1 MTIRVL
7 IADDHTSIR
16 SGLRMILETEGLTV
30 VGESSDGNTAVS
42 MARRLAPDVVLMDIR
57 MPGCNGIEATREIVA
72 QGSSNVLILTAFDF
86 DEDVLGAIRAGAKGY
101 ALKTLETEDL
111 VRAVAAVAMGNSI
124 LDPNVAG
131 TVMRT
136 IAESAPPPGFTE
148 DSWPPPGL
156 TPREVAVM
164 ECIGEGLTNR
174 LIARKLGVAETTAKS
189 HVSSALGKLNLTS
202 RVEAAIYVMS
212 RKQQ

>member
-1 MTIRVL
+1 MTTRVL

-16 SGLRMILETEGLTV
+16 SGLRMILEAAGFAV
-30 VGESSDGNTAVS
+30 VGEASDGNTAVS

-111 VRAVAAVAMGNSI
+111 VRAVGAVAQGNSI
-124 LDPNVAG
+124 LDPDVAG

-136 IAESAPPPGFTE
+136 IAESSPSPGFE
-148 DSWPPPGL
+148 ADSWPPPGL

-189 HVSSALGKLNLTS
+189 HVSSALGKLQLTS
-202 RVEAAIYVMS
+202 RVEAAIYVLS
-212 RKQQ
+212 RKH

>member
-1 MTIRVL
+1 
-7 IADDHTSIR
+7 
-16 SGLRMILETEGLTV
+16 MILEAAGFAV
-30 VGESSDGNTAVS
+30 VGEASDGNTAVS

-111 VRAVAAVAMGNSI
+111 VRAVGSVAQGNSI
-124 LDPNVAG
+124 LDPDVAG

-136 IAESAPPPGFTE
+136 IADRPSPPG
-148 DSWPPPGL
+148 
-156 TPREVAVM
+156 
-164 ECIGEGLTNR
+164 
-174 LIARKLGVAETTAKS
+174 
-189 HVSSALGKLNLTS
+189 
-202 RVEAAIYVMS
+202 
-212 RKQQ
+212 

>member
-1 MTIRVL
+1 MTTRVL
-7 IADDHTSIR
+7 IADDHTSRR
-16 SGLRMILETEGLTV
+16 SGLRMILEAAGFAV
-30 VGESSDGNTAVS
+30 VGEASDGNTAVS

-111 VRAVAAVAMGNSI
+111 VRAVGSVAQGNSI
-124 LDPNVAG
+124 LDPDVAG

-136 IAESAPPPGFTE
+136 IAESSPSPGFE
-148 DSWPPPGL
+148 ADSWPPPGL

-189 HVSSALGKLNLTS
+189 HVSSALGKLQLTS
-202 RVEAAIYVMS
+202 RVEAAIYVLS
-212 RKQQ
+212 RKH